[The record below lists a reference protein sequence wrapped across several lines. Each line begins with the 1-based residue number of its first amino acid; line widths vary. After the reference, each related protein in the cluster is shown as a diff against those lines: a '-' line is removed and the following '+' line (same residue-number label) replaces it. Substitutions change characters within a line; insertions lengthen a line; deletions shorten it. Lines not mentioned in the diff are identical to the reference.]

1 MSGRTAPPSGWP
13 PPADAP
19 LGEDTIDLGPLAEA
33 IADRYFA
40 EFPGDLERY
49 GTAARDWELHD
60 TAHCLNWAAL
70 DVRGFASL
78 DRNIHWLASI
88 LRARD
93 FPVEQLARN
102 LEIAAEVCD
111 EQLSDAVAAR
121 LRNAANHVRSDSG

>member
-1 MSGRTAPPSGWP
+1 VTRRPSGSP
-13 PPADAP
+13 PPTAVTLGERKIELAP
-19 LGEDTIDLGPLAEA
+19 LLET

-111 EQLSDAVAAR
+111 QQLSDAVAAR

>member
-1 MSGRTAPPSGWP
+1 MTRRPSGSP
-13 PPADAP
+13 PPTAVTLGERKIELAP
-19 LGEDTIDLGPLAEA
+19 LLEA

-78 DRNIHWLASI
+78 DHNIHWLASI

-93 FPVEQLARN
+93 FPLEQLARN
-102 LEIAAEVCD
+102 LEIAAEVC
-111 EQLSDAVAAR
+111 EKQLSEEVAAR
-121 LRNAANHVRSDSG
+121 LRNAATHVRSDSG

>member
-1 MSGRTAPPSGWP
+1 MTRRPSGSP
-13 PPADAP
+13 PPTAVTLGERKIELAP
-19 LGEDTIDLGPLAEA
+19 LLEA

-78 DRNIHWLASI
+78 DRNIHWLASV

-121 LRNAANHVRSDSG
+121 LRNAANHVRSDGG

>member
-1 MSGRTAPPSGWP
+1 VTRRPSGSP
-13 PPADAP
+13 PPTAVTLGEHKIELAP
-19 LGEDTIDLGPLAEA
+19 LLEA

-121 LRNAANHVRSDSG
+121 LRNAANHVRSDGG

>member
-1 MSGRTAPPSGWP
+1 VTRRPSGSP
-13 PPADAP
+13 PPTAVTLGERKVELAP
-19 LGEDTIDLGPLAEA
+19 LLEA

-102 LEIAAEVCD
+102 LELAADVCE
-111 EQLSDAVAAR
+111 EQLSEAVAAR
-121 LRNAANHVRSDSG
+121 LRNAATHVRSDSG

>member
-1 MSGRTAPPSGWP
+1 MTRRPSGSP
-13 PPADAP
+13 PPTAVTLGERKIELAP
-19 LGEDTIDLGPLAEA
+19 LLEA

-121 LRNAANHVRSDSG
+121 LRNAANHLRSDGG

>member
-1 MSGRTAPPSGWP
+1 VTRRPSGSP
-13 PPADAP
+13 PPTAVTLGERKIELAP
-19 LGEDTIDLGPLAEA
+19 LLEA

-102 LEIAAEVCD
+102 LEIAADVCE
-111 EQLSDAVAAR
+111 EQLSEAVAAR
-121 LRNAANHVRSDSG
+121 LRNAATHVRSDSG

>member
-1 MSGRTAPPSGWP
+1 MTRRPSGSP
-13 PPADAP
+13 PPTAVTLGERKIELAP
-19 LGEDTIDLGPLAEA
+19 LLEA

-60 TAHCLNWAAL
+60 TAHCINWAAL

-78 DRNIHWLASI
+78 DRNIHWLASV

-121 LRNAANHVRSDSG
+121 LRNAANHVRSDGG

>member
-1 MSGRTAPPSGWP
+1 MTRRPSGSP
-13 PPADAP
+13 PPTAVTLGERKIELAP
-19 LGEDTIDLGPLAEA
+19 LLET

-111 EQLSDAVAAR
+111 GQLSEAVAAR

>member
-1 MSGRTAPPSGWP
+1 MTRRPSGSP
-13 PPADAP
+13 PPTAVTLDERRIELAP
-19 LGEDTIDLGPLAEA
+19 LLET

-49 GTAARDWELHD
+49 GTVARDWELHD

-70 DVRGFASL
+70 DVNGFASL
-78 DRNIHWLASI
+78 DRNITWLASI

-102 LEIAAEVCD
+102 LELAADVCAGD
-111 EQLSDAVAAR
+111 SSEGVAAR
-121 LRNAANHVRSDSG
+121 LRNAASHVRSDGG

>member
-1 MSGRTAPPSGWP
+1 VTRRPSGSP
-13 PPADAP
+13 PPTAVTLDERRIELAP
-19 LGEDTIDLGPLAEA
+19 LLDA

-111 EQLSDAVAAR
+111 QQLSDAVAAR

>member
-1 MSGRTAPPSGWP
+1 VTRRPSGSP
-13 PPADAP
+13 PPTAVTLGERKIELAP
-19 LGEDTIDLGPLAEA
+19 LLEA

-78 DRNIHWLASI
+78 DRNIHWLASV

-102 LEIAAEVCD
+102 LEIAAVVC
-111 EQLSDAVAAR
+111 EKQLSEEVAAR
-121 LRNAANHVRSDSG
+121 LRNAATHVRSDSG

>member
-1 MSGRTAPPSGWP
+1 VTRRPSGSP
-13 PPADAP
+13 PPTAVTLGERKIELAP
-19 LGEDTIDLGPLAEA
+19 LLET

-49 GTAARDWELHD
+49 GSAAREWELHD

-78 DRNIHWLASI
+78 DRNIHWLASV

-93 FPVEQLARN
+93 FPLEQLARN
-102 LEIAAEVCD
+102 LELAAEVCE
-111 EQLSDAVAAR
+111 EQLSEEVAAR
-121 LRNAANHVRSDSG
+121 LRNAATHVRSDSG

>member
-1 MSGRTAPPSGWP
+1 MTRRPSGSP
-13 PPADAP
+13 PPTAVTLGERKIELAP
-19 LGEDTIDLGPLAEA
+19 LLEA

-121 LRNAANHVRSDSG
+121 LRNAANHVRSDGG